1 MNEFAFESY
10 GVRVRVECSDAGL
23 LETALAVVR
32 RTLLDRIAPIDR
44 AKADHVFTLSKKG
57 SRYFMDLN
65 GEDLGDNETEW
76 VFFKYFDTRIRLL
89 IAEHA
94 VGFVFMHAGV
104 VAWNDKALIFPADS
118 YSGKTTLVYEFVKKG
133 AIYYSDE
140 YAVFDRYGNVH
151 AFPRML
157 SVRDEGGN
165 YKKTDLSVESFG
177 GIKGVDPKPVS
188 LVLLTKYRCRARWN
202 PVILTPGLG
211 LMKMMPQAISLR
223 FHSKFTIEVLNQITK
238 RAIIAESLR
247 SGATTAVNKI
257 IDFVDN
263 L

>member
-10 GVRVRVECSDAGL
+10 GVRTRVECSSNEL
-23 LETALAVVR
+23 LEKASAIVR
-32 RTLLDRIAPIDR
+32 RTMLDRITPIDR
-44 AKADHVFTLSKKG
+44 GDADHILILRKEG
-57 SRYFMDLN
+57 SRYFMELN
-65 GEDLGDNETEW
+65 GEDLGDTETEW
-76 VFFKYFDTRIRLL
+76 VFLKYFDTRIRLL

-94 VGFVFMHAGV
+94 LGFVFMHAGV
-104 VAWNDKALIFPADS
+104 VAWNDKILIFPADS
-118 YSGKTTLVYEFVKKG
+118 YSGKTTLVHEFVKKG
-133 AIYYSDE
+133 AVYYSDE
-140 YAVFDRYGNVH
+140 YAVFDRYGNVYP
-151 AFPRML
+151 FPRML

-165 YKKTDLSVESFG
+165 YIKSDVSVESLG

-188 LVLLTKYRCRARWN
+188 LVLLTKYRCRARWR

-247 SGATTAVNKI
+247 SGATTTVNKI